1 MQNVVDIDEV
11 DTLRQVA
18 DDPTVAV
25 IVVHGVADQ
34 QPGETAR
41 AFVELMVASA
51 PSGARYVAGDQESFT
66 LPVPP
71 MDFHFAGEKRST
83 DSDVGLK
90 AGATPTAHERGLW
103 KALKQSIR
111 SDFHRPAGD
120 TAETATADSDRGLAF
135 TRYLLCKSLRN
146 EAPASHYTSQKTRL
160 TRHSAA
166 GDAKSIDVYEMYWA
180 DQSRLAG
187 AMPRILTELFTMCF
201 RLSRLGRDAVDEA
214 SRHAGANRT
223 KSHRGWSLL
232 SWLQTMID
240 WAFTNLLAQ
249 LFFQLLLVGL
259 YLVVLGAVAP
269 EPGPDASKAATAAL
283 GRLRYAGGG
292 VVALALLAAWYFT
305 GAPRRVLT
313 ALTCASIGVAL
324 IAAPEVGFG
333 VALLVLLTV
342 VYLQTLRWADDRFPF
357 VLFSGRIIWLGLV
370 GATLVRVAWHA
381 SGWSKWDVL
390 LSAGLT
396 AFEYVLFAIKWWF
409 IVFGIVIAVWALVS
423 AVLTV
428 QAAVGKGKDWQ
439 RRGGAATGRI
449 GALVSLASFLLVAM
463 ALWAAL
469 GTALE
474 SSLKGD
480 CHAPAVWI
488 GDVAA
493 AASAA
498 SSGKASR
505 ADYKGL
511 RVCGAGD
518 DKVDAASFAQ
528 HRFVNSTET
537 FALNALLLAVVMG
550 YLVLLLAPSLLAE
563 LQIVTSGSAA
573 ESRRLGRWLTW
584 FYRYLDRLVLF
595 ASTVG
600 AIAVV
605 LVVVSFLR
613 GSSPIDGWLSDASG
627 TILRWFVL
635 PAASALA
642 VFSALGGILSR
653 WAPGLRAPLDAALDV
668 DNYMREFPRRAIPR
682 AQIFARYAA
691 LLGALRERGYRRIV
705 VVAHSQGTVI
715 SAELLRYLSSQSA
728 ARAQSGR
735 PQRLK
740 QLLGCEK
747 IHMLTLGCPLRQL
760 YAARFPTLYEWVLDD
775 QRRPNGPCADDIGV
789 DRWFNA
795 FGSGDY
801 VGRWLWSKHADSFH
815 PLNDGL
821 EPDQVLGRE
830 MTYDDFKPLPPTAG
844 ALRSRN
850 ELETCIGFAAH
861 THYFDPPHK
870 AAATQTV
877 ALLADELIA
886 GDGAIGDAHE
896 DPA

>member
-1 MQNVVDIDEV
+1 MQNLVDNDEV
-11 DTLRQVA
+11 DTLRQAA
-18 DDPTVAV
+18 DDATVAV

-71 MDFHFAGEKRST
+71 MEFRFAGEERST
-83 DSDVGLK
+83 DSDEGLK

-120 TAETATADSDRGLAF
+120 AAETATAGSDRGLAF

-166 GDAKSIDVYEMYWA
+166 GDAKSINVYEMYWA

-187 AMPRILTELFTMCF
+187 AMPRILTELFTMFF

-232 SWLQTMID
+232 SWLQTTID

-249 LFFQLLLVGL
+249 LFFQLLLVGVFV
-259 YLVVLGAVAP
+259 VVLGAVAP
-269 EPGPDASKAATAAL
+269 EPGSGSAQAAAAAL
-283 GRLRYAGGG
+283 VRLRYAGGA
-292 VVALALLAAWYFT
+292 VVILALLAAWYFT
-305 GAPRRVLT
+305 GAPRRVLA
-313 ALTCASIGVAL
+313 ALACALIGVGL
-324 IAAPEVGFG
+324 IAAPAAGFG
-333 VALLVLLTV
+333 VALLALLTA

-357 VLFSGRIIWLGLV
+357 VLFSGRVIWLGLV
-370 GATLVRVAWHA
+370 GAALVRVAWQS
-381 SGWSKWDVL
+381 SGWSAWDVL

-396 AFEYVLFAIKWWF
+396 AFEFVLFAIKWWF

-423 AVLTV
+423 AWLTV
-428 QAAVGKGKDWQ
+428 QAAVGKDWQ
-439 RRGGAATGRI
+439 RRGSAATGRM

-469 GTALE
+469 GSGLE
-474 SSLKGD
+474 LSLKGD
-480 CHAPAVWI
+480 CHAPAVWKE
-488 GDVAA
+488 DVATAA
-493 AASAA
+493 AAAPSAA
-498 SSGKASR
+498 ASGA
-505 ADYKGL
+505 AYKGL
-511 RVCGAGD
+511 RVCDANGGD

-563 LQIVTSGSAA
+563 LQIVTSGSPDEA
-573 ESRRLGRWLTW
+573 RRLGTWLTW
-584 FYRYLDRLVLF
+584 FYRYFDRVVLS

-605 LVVVSFLR
+605 LVAFFFLR
-613 GSSPIDGWLSDASG
+613 GSSPPDMGWMSTTSG
-627 TILRWFVL
+627 SILRWFVL

-642 VFSALGGILSR
+642 VFTALGGILSR

-682 AQIFARYAA
+682 ARIFARYAA
-691 LLGALRERGYRRIV
+691 LLGALRERGYQRIV

-715 SAELLRYLSSQSA
+715 SAELLRYLSSQST

-735 PQRLK
+735 TRRLK
-740 QLLGCEK
+740 DLLGCES

-760 YAARFPTLYEWVLDD
+760 YAARFPTLYEWVLDH
-775 QRRPNGPCADDIGV
+775 QRRPNGPIADDIGV

-801 VGRWLWSKHADSFH
+801 VGRWLWSEHADSFH

-821 EPDQVLGRE
+821 GHGGGLGRL

-844 ALRSRN
+844 ALRSHN

-886 GDGAIGDAHE
+886 G
-896 DPA
+896 